1 MTIDRI
7 IHEQQLGLEWNPP
20 ENVLLDKLDLPSYQ
34 AAMRL
39 LHQMSFPKGLSYFRS
54 NSTSK

>member
-1 MTIDRI
+1 MSIDRL

-20 ENVLLDKLDLPSYQ
+20 ENVLLDKNDLPSYQ

-39 LHQMSFPKGLSYFRS
+39 VYQMSNPKGFS
-54 NSTSK
+54 